1 MIILSFFFVAINLAL
16 QMKQSNIQ
24 EQTFPQ
30 QQQEQRIVQSQ
41 VIEQKSIFKEQK
53 KEELYKDDQQLK
65 PERVHMRK
73 KSTQNEERQGGFFQ
87 SLRE

>member
-1 MIILSFFFVAINLAL
+1 
-16 QMKQSNIQ
+16 MKQSNIQ